1 MMRLVRLELF
11 KIFSQKVIY
20 IAFVFFAGL
29 YGFHFFSQLEKESD
43 ILAKRAAYEQFGG
56 QLTGEKIAWAEQV
69 RSEYDKRLSEGKEA
83 GHKPPIIDPE
93 LYGKSAVAFEI
104 LNILERQRYY
114 NSHLH
119 WLEEK
124 IQASQPSSYTQKMW
138 LKELAMKEEIGSPDY
153 IINQRGWLNILRFM
167 NEIGYFFVASLAIIG
182 LSGIFS
188 REYTSRMDSLIFSS
202 RHGRKRAVWVKIAAA
217 AIYCLVVVLAFT
229 LYVLALNSS
238 YYGITGWQ
246 ADLVNLHNL
255 YADTSFGGPIW
266 SFYLLQTLLAV
277 LGCLTLGTLVMYIST
292 RTRRSIIPVFIGGM
306 VFMLPIVTELLQI
319 HFIAAIL
326 NQLFFY
332 TAFIKLELLDRY
344 YFINLLGTPIW
355 YGNVLPLIM
364 LACISITTVLMLIS
378 IKRRQVM

>member
-1 MMRLVRLELF
+1 MMRLIRLELF

-29 YGFHFFSQLEKESD
+29 YGFHFFNQLESESD
-43 ILAKRAAYEQFGG
+43 IQAKRAAYEQFGG
-56 QLTGEKIAWAEQV
+56 QLTGEKIAWALQI
-69 RSEYDKRLSEGKEA
+69 RSEYDKWVSEAKEA
-83 GHKPPIIDPE
+83 GQQPPIIDSE

-104 LNILERQRYY
+104 LNILERQRHYTS
-114 NSHLH
+114 NLN
-119 WLEEK
+119 WLEE
-124 IQASQPSSYTQKMW
+124 QVRASQPSSYTQKMW

-153 IINQRGWLNILRFM
+153 IINQRGWLNILHFM
-167 NEIGYFFVASLAIIG
+167 NEIGYFFVASLTIIG
-182 LSGIFS
+182 LSSIFS

-217 AIYCLVVVLAFT
+217 ATYCLVVVLAFT
-229 LYVLALNSS
+229 LYVFALNSS

-266 SFYLLQTLLAV
+266 LFYLLQTLLAV

-292 RTRRSIIPVFIGGM
+292 RSRRSIIPVFIGGM

-344 YFINLLGTPIW
+344 FFINLLGTPIW

-364 LACISITTVLMLIS
+364 LACIGVTAILILKS